1 MNQEQKQEACSQVSR
16 NKTCLFECVDFICGK
31 DADVYL
37 PTYIGFFPFCYKKEA
52 GSDVGNR
59 IQYAE
64 NAMFNKLMR
73 RYSGYDVYFEKHDCH
88 TGLQKLREAC
98 RDGKSVIL
106 GIDAYYCSFSSA
118 YKKTHI
124 LHNLV
129 VMACDDAAAQLV
141 CIDPFGNGDSRLRL
155 PMEAYYKGYENIRIL
170 EACGNKTAFSKQ
182 DMITLLLRNYDADRN
197 ADAFKRFYTEV
208 GAVQNMKALFD
219 SMDVR
224 NCALVRKCREA
235 ATGRY
240 GIALLFC
247 KYAGQEERQIEDYFY
262 ESAKIWLCMA
272 MLCMKLLLT
281 GGGFESAKTRLQECI
296 LRLGELERNT
306 GKLLM
311 ETAAGWKGEEAGV
324 LDSERKHC
332 V

>member
-1 MNQEQKQEACSQVSR
+1 MNQEQKQESCSQVNR
-16 NKTCLFECVDFICGK
+16 NKTCLFACIDSICGG
-31 DADVYL
+31 DADVYF
-37 PTYIGFFPFCYKKEA
+37 PAYIGFFPFCYGEDA
-52 GSDVGNR
+52 GSDIGNR

-98 RDGKSVIL
+98 RAGKPVIL

-118 YKKTHI
+118 YEKTHI
-124 LHNLV
+124 LHNIIV
-129 VMACDDAAAQLV
+129 VACDDAAAQLV
-141 CIDPFGNGDSRLRL
+141 CMDPFGNGDSRLWL
-155 PMEAYYKGYENIRIL
+155 PLEAYYKGYENIRIL
-170 EACGNKTAFSKQ
+170 EPCENKMAFSKQ
-182 DMITLLLRNYDADRN
+182 DMIMLLLRNYNAEEN

-208 GAVQNMKALFD
+208 GAAQNMEALFD

-224 NCALVRKCREA
+224 NCALIRKCREA

-247 KYAGQEERQIEDYFY
+247 KYAGQAERQIEDYFY

-281 GGGFESAKTRLQECI
+281 GRGLESVKTRLQECI
-296 LRLGELERNT
+296 LRLGELEKDI
-306 GKLLM
+306 GKLLIEM
-311 ETAAGWKGEEAGV
+311 AAGRKGEETGV
-324 LDSERKHC
+324 LDSERKYC